1 MSPTASQPARQKEPM
16 QLPGVAAVRGA
27 AQGAAPAEAA
37 VPPLRRVSSLTHCVP
52 CCRALWL
59 MATQQDRSF
68 TFILKTPPTA
78 VLLKKA
84 AGGRRWLADAVEQ

>member
-1 MSPTASQPARQKEPM
+1 
-16 QLPGVAAVRGA
+16 
-27 AQGAAPAEAA
+27 
-37 VPPLRRVSSLTHCVP
+37 
-52 CCRALWL
+52 